1 MLKNYILI
9 FTLIS
14 FITGF
19 SQTIVSTDS
28 QNKKVIIEEFTGV
41 ACQYCPIGHTI
52 VQNLIDDNPGNVFA
66 IKIHEGGY
74 AQGYTPDFTTQWGT
88 AIVSQSNNGG
98 SYPSGTI
105 NRQVISSASSN
116 GGTAIALGW
125 NNINNNPFITAV
137 EQVLQQSAYVNVGVE
152 ANLNVITRE
161 LTVHVEAYYTGNSP
175 QSTNLLNIALLQNN
189 TIGPQS
195 GQGGGS
201 EYNHTHRLVHMLTGQ
216 WGETI
221 NETSTGSFVDRN
233 YTYTIPGSYNNVD
246 AVLADL
252 EVIAFVSETQQNI
265 ISGAEATPF
274 FDGLEYSNDAS
285 LLSIEDNLNGNCGET
300 ASPVIVIQNFGTD
313 LINSLS
319 IEYSINS
326 GSSETHSW
334 SGSLESLQ
342 STSIELPS
350 ISYSPSDTNTIN
362 IILSDD
368 ENNDNNS
375 NVFYFDQSSSYETSF
390 VTFDLV
396 TDNYATETTWEF
408 TDSSGNILAQGGG
421 YTNNNT
427 YTLELEIPSADECYT
442 FTINDSY
449 GDGICCQ
456 YGTGSYSISDD
467 SGNVI
472 FSGGDF
478 SSTESTTFRVGETL
492 EINSVFENNLNIFPN
507 PSNGV
512 FNIKTSLNNSTY
524 KIYNLIGQQVKSG
537 LIYNGSNLID
547 LRNSIDGIYFIT
559 IESKNGEKIGYKLIK
574 N

>member
-1 MLKNYILI
+1 
-9 FTLIS
+9 
-14 FITGF
+14 
-19 SQTIVSTDS
+19 
-28 QNKKVIIEEFTGV
+28 
-41 ACQYCPIGHTI
+41 
-52 VQNLIDDNPGNVFA
+52 
-66 IKIHEGGY
+66 
-74 AQGYTPDFTTQWGT
+74 
-88 AIVSQSNNGG
+88 
-98 SYPSGTI
+98 
-105 NRQVISSASSN
+105 
-116 GGTAIALGW
+116 
-125 NNINNNPFITAV
+125 
-137 EQVLQQSAYVNVGVE
+137 
-152 ANLNVITRE
+152 
-161 LTVHVEAYYTGNSP
+161 
-175 QSTNLLNIALLQNN
+175 
-189 TIGPQS
+189 
-195 GQGGGS
+195 
-201 EYNHTHRLVHMLTGQ
+201 
-216 WGETI
+216 
-221 NETSTGSFVDRN
+221 
-233 YTYTIPGSYNNVD
+233 
-246 AVLADL
+246 
-252 EVIAFVSETQQNI
+252 
-265 ISGAEATPF
+265 
-274 FDGLEYSNDAS
+274 
-285 LLSIEDNLNGNCGET
+285 LSID
-300 ASPVIVIQNFGTD
+300 
-313 LINSLS
+313 
-319 IEYSINS
+319 YSINS

-375 NVFYFDQSSSYETSF
+375 NVFYFDQSSSYETSI

-396 TDNYATETTWEF
+396 TDNYAAETTWEF

-427 YTLELEIPSADECYT
+427 YTSELEIPSADECYT

-456 YGTGSYSISDD
+456 YGTGSYSISDE

-512 FNIKTSLNNSTY
+512 FNIKTSSNNSTY
-524 KIYNLIGQQVKSG
+524 KIYNLIGQHVKSG

-547 LRNSIDGIYFIT
+547 LRNSIDGVYFMT
-559 IESKNGEKIGYKLIK
+559 IQTENGEKIGYKLIK

>member
-442 FTINDSY
+442 LTINDSY